1 MLFIYRGALVAALL
15 AASLIGG
22 SVVPGLN
29 AQESSSSSSR
39 RVKSKVPPLYPE
51 LARKMNVSGK
61 VRLNVTVAPNGQVTK
76 SEVLG
81 GHPVLANAAK
91 DAVKKWKYE
100 PASQETQVTVEF
112 DFGSLG
118 G

>member
-1 MLFIYRGALVAALL
+1 MLFLFRGALVAALL

-29 AQESSSSSSR
+29 AQESSSSR
-39 RVKSKVPPLYPE
+39 RIKTKVAPLYPD
-51 LARKMNVSGK
+51 LARRMNVSGK
-61 VRLNVTVAPNGQVTK
+61 VKLSVTVAPNGQVTK

-81 GHPVLANAAK
+81 GHPLLANAAK
-91 DAVKKWKYE
+91 DAVRKWKYE

-112 DFGSLG
+112 DFSSLG

>member
-1 MLFIYRGALVAALL
+1 MLFFYRGALVAALL

-22 SVVPGLN
+22 SVVPGLS
-29 AQESSSSSSR
+29 AQESSSSR
-39 RVKSKVPPLYPE
+39 RIKSKVAPLYPE

-61 VRLNVTVAPNGQVTK
+61 VKLSVTVAPNGQVTR

-91 DAVKKWKYE
+91 DAIKKWKYE
-100 PASQETQVTVEF
+100 PASQESEVTVEF
-112 DFGSLG
+112 DFSSLG

>member
-1 MLFIYRGALVAALL
+1 MLFFYRGALVAALL

-22 SVVPGLN
+22 SIVPGLD
-29 AQESSSSSSR
+29 AQESSSSR
-39 RVKSKVPPLYPE
+39 RVKSKVAPQYPE

-61 VRLNVTVAPNGQVTK
+61 VKLSVTVAPNGQVTK

-91 DAVKKWKYE
+91 DAIKKWKYE
-100 PASQETQVTVEF
+100 PASQETNVTVEF
-112 DFGSLG
+112 DFSSLG

>member
-1 MLFIYRGALVAALL
+1 MLFFYRGALVAALL

-22 SVVPGLN
+22 SVVPRLN
-29 AQESSSSSSR
+29 AQESSSSR
-39 RVKSKVPPLYPE
+39 RVKTKVAPQYPE

-61 VRLNVTVAPNGQVTK
+61 VKLSVTVAPNGQVTK

-91 DAVKKWKYE
+91 DAIKKWKYE

>member
-1 MLFIYRGALVAALL
+1 MLFLYRGALVAALL
-15 AASLIGG
+15 AAVLMGG

-29 AQESSSSSSR
+29 AQESSSSR
-39 RVKSKVPPLYPE
+39 RVKSKVAPLYPE

-61 VRLNVTVAPNGQVTK
+61 VRLNVTVAPNGQVTN

-100 PASQETQVTVEF
+100 PASQETHVTVEF

>member
-1 MLFIYRGALVAALL
+1 MLFFYRGALVAALL

-29 AQESSSSSSR
+29 AQESSSSR
-39 RVKSKVPPLYPE
+39 RIKSKVAPLYPE

-61 VRLNVTVAPNGQVTK
+61 VKLSVTVAPNGQVTR

-81 GHPVLANAAK
+81 GHPCWQMQRRTL
-91 DAVKKWKYE
+91 
-100 PASQETQVTVEF
+100 SRS
-112 DFGSLG
+112 GSTNQLRRNRK
-118 G
+118 

>member
-1 MLFIYRGALVAALL
+1 MLFFYRGALVAALL

-29 AQESSSSSSR
+29 AQESSSSR
-39 RVKSKVPPLYPE
+39 RIKSKVAPLYPE

-61 VRLNVTVAPNGQVTK
+61 VKLSVTVAPNGQVTR

-91 DAVKKWKYE
+91 DAIKKWKYE
-100 PASQETQVTVEF
+100 PASQESEVTVEF
-112 DFGSLG
+112 DFSSLG